1 MKKLTVG
8 MGIIF
13 GVTMLYYAIVW
24 LLYELFSYQVGS
36 IGIFIGICLATIVA
50 YSLLGYLV
58 VLFSKNIQHG
68 FIATLIGLMLYQVF
82 LSFVMYLDLTDP
94 DAWSGLTTVL
104 IGIFCEPIVVILL
117 IVSIVFLIR
126 IRKGKTPKMIEAK

>member
-13 GVTMLYYAIVW
+13 GVTMLYYVIVW
-24 LLYELFSYQVGS
+24 LLYELLAYQVGS
-36 IGIFIGICLATIVA
+36 IGIFIGICLVTIVA

-68 FIATLIGLMLYQVF
+68 FIATLIGLMLYQAF
-82 LSFVMYLDLTDP
+82 LSFVMYLDLTDH